1 MKTNIHSVL
10 AIWALLSLPV
20 AGLAGG
26 LPEGGQP
33 ARSTAQTSA
42 KSTVKPAASP
52 AAKASAAGSR
62 EVADAYNV
70 VFKTQGKFRDV
81 RDNVAM
87 AIEGKGLKI
96 THSNFIADM
105 LDRTGADLGL
115 TTKIY
120 ENAEQMEFC
129 SATVSRDMMKA
140 DPHAIVL
147 CPYSLAVYQMPND
160 KNVYIAFRKPPAARD
175 PETRKALA
183 EVEKLLREI
192 VKDAI

>member
-10 AIWALLSLPV
+10 ALCAVLSLP
-20 AGLAGG
+20 ATGLAGG
-26 LPEGGQP
+26 SHEGDAAVKP
-33 ARSTAQTSA
+33 TAQTS
-42 KSTVKPAASP
+42 KPVRPAA
-52 AAKASAAGSR
+52 AATAKASAAGST
-62 EVADAYNV
+62 EVAAAYNV

-96 THSNFIADM
+96 THSNYIAAM

-120 ENAEQMEFC
+120 EHAEQMEFC

-160 KNVYIAFRKPPAARD
+160 KHVYIAFRKPPAVSD
-175 PETRKALA
+175 PETRKALG

-192 VKDAI
+192 VKDAL

>member
-1 MKTNIHSVL
+1 MKTNIRSVL
-10 AIWALLSLPV
+10 ALCALLGLPV
-20 AGLAGG
+20 PGFAGG
-26 LPEGGQP
+26 PPDGDKAAKPLSQ
-33 ARSTAQTSA
+33 TAA
-42 KSTVKPAASP
+42 KPAAKPAAAP
-52 AAKASAAGSR
+52 AAKASADGSK

-70 VFKTQGKFRDV
+70 VFKTQGKFSDV

-96 THSNFIADM
+96 THSNFIAAM

-115 TTKIY
+115 TSKIY

-160 KNVYIAFRKPPAARD
+160 KNVYIAFRKPPAAKD
-175 PETRKALA
+175 PETRRALA
-183 EVEKLLREI
+183 EVEKLLRAI
-192 VKDAI
+192 VKDAL